1 MVRSPEV
8 IHKTMSAIRGKDTG
22 IEMKLRKALTEAGV
36 RYRIY
41 SSSVIGH
48 PDILLPRERIAIF
61 ADSEFWHGY
70 RFEENEAKI
79 KTNRSFWIPKIKRN
93 IERDKEVNKTLHEEG
108 YLVLRYWG
116 FEIEKELDRVIS
128 EILEAI
134 NKRKEIF
141 DRAERID
148 KKDYTTMGY
157 LFDGDRVLLLCRNK
171 EKNDVNEG
179 KYIGVGGHM
188 EKGET
193 ILQCMKR
200 EVKEETGLS
209 AKKCVY
215 LGKLSF
221 INTVCDPERIYVY
234 RIESFDGEMK
244 ECDEGTLSWVDFD
257 KAMDLPMWEGD
268 KVFFPFIRSK
278 NPRPFHFLLNYDGDE
293 LLDVI
298 GPIYNRK
305 KEGKK
310 NKKKSKNGKKK

>member
-1 MVRSPEV
+1 MERSPEV

-22 IEMKLRKALTEAGV
+22 IEMKLRKGLTEKGI
-36 RYRIY
+36 RYRLY
-41 SSSVIGH
+41 SSKAYGH
-48 PDILLPRERIAIF
+48 PDILLPGERIAIF

-79 KTNRSFWIPKIKRN
+79 KSNRDYWIPKIKRN
-93 IERDKEVNKTLHEEG
+93 IERDKEVNEELKAQG

-116 FEIEKELDRVIS
+116 FEIEKEFDRVME
-128 EILEAI
+128 EILAAI
-134 NKRKEIF
+134 AKRREIF
-141 DRAERID
+141 EKSKHID

-157 LFDGDRVLLLCRNK
+157 LFDGDKVLLLCRNK

-200 EVKEETGLS
+200 EVMEETGLT
-209 AKKCVY
+209 AKRCVY

-221 INTVCDPERIYVY
+221 INTVCASERIYVY
-234 RIESFDGEMK
+234 RIESYEGEMK
-244 ECDEGTLSWVDFD
+244 ECDEGTLSWVPFEE
-257 KAMDLPMWEGD
+257 AMNLPMWEGD
-268 KVFFPFIRSK
+268 KAFFPFIRENK
-278 NPRPFHFLLNYDGDE
+278 EHPFHFILNYDGDE

-298 GPIYNRK
+298 GPIYPEEK
-305 KEGKK
+305 KEKKKAKKSK
-310 NKKKSKNGKKK
+310 NKKKN